1 MQRKGDFY
9 TFFFAGI
16 ICIFC
21 AVVLATAANALKPM
35 QAANVKL
42 DILVNILAAVGH
54 DPSELKASGPDAV
67 DKLFR
72 DEFSVLILDEQN
84 TESDRQFMETELAKL
99 GYEAAELS
107 DMTVGL
113 LLARFERKVSLLA
126 RKADKSRDVY
136 DPGYKLVYV
145 HEKDGLPDAYVVPV
159 EGYGLWDNM
168 KGYIALETDLNT
180 VKGITF
186 YEHKE
191 TPGLGARVTE
201 TWFQDQFKGKKILDD
216 NGELVSITIAK
227 GKAVEPGPH
236 IVDGI
241 SGATLTGDGMNDF
254 MKEDLARYEPYFKTL
269 RSERSAS
276 L

>member
-1 MQRKGDFY
+1 VQRKGDFY
-9 TFFFAGI
+9 TFLFASI

-21 AVVLATAANALKPM
+21 ALVLATAATALKPM
-35 QAANVKL
+35 QSANAKL
-42 DILVNILAAVGH
+42 DVLVNILAAVGH
-54 DPSELKASGPDAV
+54 DPAELKAAGPEVV
-67 DKLFR
+67 DKTFR
-72 DEFSVLILDEQN
+72 EEFSVLILDENN
-84 TESDRQFMETELAKL
+84 TESDREFMESELATL
-99 GYEAAELS
+99 GYEEEALA

-113 LLARFERKVSLLA
+113 LLARFETKVPLLA
-126 RKADKSRDVY
+126 RKEGKSREEY
-136 DPGYKLVYV
+136 NPGYKLVYV
-145 HEKDGLPDAYVVPV
+145 HEKDGVPDSYVVPI

-201 TWFQDQFKGKKILDD
+201 DWFQDQFKGKKILDD

-227 GKAVEPGPH
+227 GQAPEGRPH
-236 IVDGI
+236 MVDGI
-241 SGATLTGDGMNDF
+241 SGATLTGDGVNQF